1 MDKKV
6 VYEQHPVSAERKE
19 YLVRKG
25 YKIIDAQFAPDD
37 YEHPEPIK
45 AGKPDKKV
53 PETGQAS
60 ESK

>member
-1 MDKKV
+1 MDKEV

-37 YEHPEPIK
+37 YKHPDPIK
-45 AGKPDKKV
+45 AEKKGN
-53 PETGQAS
+53 PASGGQKTEAQ
-60 ESK
+60 E